1 MHGRNKFEGIG
12 QRKWWEG
19 VKDVE
24 TSTSVVEVPLY
35 WQIPHRLGKRRPR
48 RQGTLL
54 GRALALTVANEPE
67 GKGGFMIWS
76 TRCDV
81 ETDNNG
87 SVDV

>member
-35 WQIPHRLGKRRPR
+35 WQIPHRL
-48 RQGTLL
+48 
-54 GRALALTVANEPE
+54 
-67 GKGGFMIWS
+67 IH
-76 TRCDV
+76 TRSDPGLPSKCAIPIS
-81 ETDNNG
+81 EE
-87 SVDV
+87 